1 MVHVFLKG
9 APLPNFDRLCRNWFW
24 DDPLPSLKRNNTW
37 SPDRL
42 LVTFHPGPI
51 LAKWMPRGIEQGNW
65 LHLRISGTK
74 EPLVPLYK
82 YVWVSWLRITRQMF
96 GEFGAC
102 APQFFLASNYIGTSK
117 ISLSAS
123 VSNRISFQV
132 DSFKTFQGCTKRDL
146 TSLFIHRSSTRFSGQ
161 NCHCISKPVSTWSKP

>member
-24 DDPLPSLKRNNTW
+24 DDPLPSLQRNNTW

-51 LAKWMPRGIEQGNW
+51 FAKWMPRGIEQGNW

-132 DSFKTFQGCTKRDL
+132 DSFKMFQGCTKRDL